1 MQRGSALETRQE
13 NENQIHSMLLVRE
26 HDLTHRPRKEREKKT
41 IAAGE
46 LSITAQPRHLQI
58 QSIRITK

>member
-1 MQRGSALETRQE
+1 MQRGSALETSQE
-13 NENQIHSMLLVRE
+13 IENQIKLMLPVWE

-46 LSITAQPRHLQI
+46 PSITAQP
-58 QSIRITK
+58 SDT